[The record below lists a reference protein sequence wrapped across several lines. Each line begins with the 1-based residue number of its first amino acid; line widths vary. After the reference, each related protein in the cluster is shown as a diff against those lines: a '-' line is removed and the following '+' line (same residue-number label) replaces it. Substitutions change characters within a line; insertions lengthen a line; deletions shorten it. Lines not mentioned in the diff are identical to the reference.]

1 MKAISEL
8 RSSLNVHFKWN
19 KSRMDCFVKMLLGL
33 FTVRT
38 VNLSEIA
45 VCFRSDA
52 QKDSRYRR
60 LQRFFA
66 YFNVDFCV
74 LARWIFWLFL
84 SEKSTFYIAIDRT
97 NWYFGKQKINV
108 FMLSAVYEGI
118 AIPLLW
124 RLLPKAGNSCGKE
137 QIELLT
143 RFTDLFGKD
152 CIAGVLADREFG
164 SGKLFKWF
172 NQKDIPFYIRIKEN
186 SMVRI
191 GKKKLCKAEKL
202 FRQVNCKT
210 SEPFGMKV
218 WVFGQEVNL
227 AGSRS
232 ERGEL
237 MIVATNRCA
246 KNAIPIYLRR
256 WEIENLFQ
264 ALKGRGFAFEETHIT
279 HLERLE
285 KLVALLAVGFAWAHK
300 VGEWLAEKKPIAMK
314 KFRDSLRPQYSFFR
328 YGLDWIRE
336 AISQY
341 SLHPTRLIHA
351 VHLVSITTEIPC
363 FIGVKT

>member
-8 RSSLNVHFKWN
+8 RNSLNVHFEWN

-33 FTVRT
+33 FVVRT
-38 VNLSEIA
+38 VNLNEIA
-45 VCFRSDA
+45 VCFRSYA
-52 QKDSRYRR
+52 KKDSRYRR

-66 YFNVDFCV
+66 YFKVDMCV
-74 LARWIFWLFL
+74 LARWIFELFL
-84 SEKSTFYIAIDRT
+84 LEKSTFYLAIDRT

-124 RLLPKAGNSCGKE
+124 TLLPKAGNSCGRE

-143 RFTDLFGKD
+143 RFTDLFGKH

-164 SGKLFKWF
+164 SGKLFNWF
-172 NQKDIPFYIRIKEN
+172 NQQNIPFYIRIKEG
-186 SMVRI
+186 SLVKI
-191 GKKKLCKAEKL
+191 GKKTLCKAEKL

-218 WVFGQEVNL
+218 WVFDQEVNL

-237 MIVATNRCA
+237 MIVATNRSA

-256 WEIENLFQ
+256 WEIETLFQ
-264 ALKGRGFAFEETHIT
+264 ALKSRGFAFEETHMT
-279 HLERLE
+279 QLERLE

-300 VGEWLAEKKPIAMK
+300 VGEWLAEKKPIRMK
-314 KFRDSLRPQYSFFR
+314 KFRDSLRPQYSFFH

-336 AISQY
+336 SISQY
-341 SLHPTRLIHA
+341 SVHPRRLINA
-351 VHLVSITTEIPC
+351 VKLISITNMPC
-363 FIGVKT
+363 FIGETL